1 MKRSVTVLLILSA
14 ITIRS
19 QAVKRI
25 TVAQLEQLISISQA
39 KQDSDLA
46 YQIGDVQLTER
57 LSETAIARLY
67 AALPGERSRQALTAI
82 AAAHVWG

>member
-1 MKRSVTVLLILSA
+1 VKRSVTVLLILSA
-14 ITIRS
+14 ITIPS

-46 YQIGDVQLTER
+46 YQIGDLQLTER
-57 LSETAIARLY
+57 LSETAIAAVRCS
-67 AALPGERSRQALTAI
+67 AR
-82 AAAHVWG
+82 